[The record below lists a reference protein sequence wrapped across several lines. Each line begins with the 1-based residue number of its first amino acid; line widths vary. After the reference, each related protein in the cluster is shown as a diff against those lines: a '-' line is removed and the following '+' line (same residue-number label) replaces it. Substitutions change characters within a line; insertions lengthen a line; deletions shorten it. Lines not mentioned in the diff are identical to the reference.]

1 MTTPISDEQL
11 AEIERDILAQAQIMS
26 GQCEGGVWLRGG
38 DCPKCQATHHDRC
51 QFPLPQSYAIPS
63 NVEALIARL
72 RAAEAELSL
81 WRPIMDEVER
91 RAEKEWCLQD
101 KCDFTVTIQYDDYVD
116 IDAAMEH
123 TP

>member
-1 MTTPISDEQL
+1 MTTPIVQSISDEQL
-11 AEIERDILAQAQIMS
+11 AELDELTAK
-26 GQCEGGVWLRGG
+26 LTG
-38 DCPKCQATHHDRC
+38 DWWVDWDS
-51 QFPLPQSYAIPS
+51 SYAVTASPS
-63 NVEALIARL
+63 NIQSLIARL

-101 KCDFTVTIQYDDYVD
+101 KRDFTVTIQYDDYVD
-116 IDAAMEH
+116 IDAAMER

>member
-1 MTTPISDEQL
+1 MTNPISDEQL
-11 AEIERDILAQAQIMS
+11 AEVEEIAFRDTATRVTVKAS
-26 GQCEGGVWLRGG
+26 DLRG
-38 DCPKCQATHHDRC
+38 
-51 QFPLPQSYAIPS
+51 
-63 NVEALIARL
+63 LIARL

-101 KCDFTVTIQYDDYVD
+101 KRDFTVTIQYDDYVD
-116 IDAAMEH
+116 IDAAMER

>member
-1 MTTPISDEQL
+1 MTVQPISDEQL
-11 AEIERDILAQAQIMS
+11 AEL
-26 GQCEGGVWLRGG
+26 EGYSQHTAYLGDEDAAITMGELRG
-38 DCPKCQATHHDRC
+38 
-51 QFPLPQSYAIPS
+51 
-63 NVEALIARL
+63 LIARL

-101 KCDFTVTIQYDDYVD
+101 KRDFTVTIQYDDYVD
-116 IDAAMEH
+116 IDAAMER

>member
-1 MTTPISDEQL
+1 MISDEQL
-11 AEIERDILAQAQIMS
+11 AEVEEIAFRDTATRVTVKAS
-26 GQCEGGVWLRGG
+26 ELRG
-38 DCPKCQATHHDRC
+38 
-51 QFPLPQSYAIPS
+51 
-63 NVEALIARL
+63 LIARL

-101 KCDFTVTIQYDDYVD
+101 KRDFTVTIQYDDYVA
-116 IDAAMEH
+116 IDAAMER

>member
-11 AEIERDILAQAQIMS
+11 AEL
-26 GQCEGGVWLRGG
+26 EGYSQHPAFLGDEDSAITMGELRG
-38 DCPKCQATHHDRC
+38 
-51 QFPLPQSYAIPS
+51 
-63 NVEALIARL
+63 LIARL

-101 KCDFTVTIQYDDYVD
+101 KRDFTVTIQYDDYVD

>member
-1 MTTPISDEQL
+1 MTTPIVQSISDERL
-11 AEIERDILAQAQIMS
+11 AEVESQYIGDRSRLDSTVILCGTLADI
-26 GQCEGGVWLRGG
+26 
-38 DCPKCQATHHDRC
+38 
-51 QFPLPQSYAIPS
+51 
-63 NVEALIARL
+63 IARL

-101 KCDFTVTIQYDDYVD
+101 KRDFTVTIQHDDYVD
-116 IDAAMEH
+116 IDAAMER

>member
-1 MTTPISDEQL
+1 MTVQPISDEQL
-11 AEIERDILAQAQIMS
+11 AEVERLISQREPSYENRKIMN
-26 GQCEGGVWLRGG
+26 
-38 DCPKCQATHHDRC
+38 ATI
-51 QFPLPQSYAIPS
+51 SAI
-63 NVEALIARL
+63 IARL

-101 KCDFTVTIQYDDYVD
+101 KRDFTVTIQYDDYVA
-116 IDAAMEH
+116 IDSAMES

>member
-1 MTTPISDEQL
+1 MTVQPISDEEL
-11 AEIERDILAQAQIMS
+11 AEL
-26 GQCEGGVWLRGG
+26 EGYSQHTAYLGDEDAAITMGELRG
-38 DCPKCQATHHDRC
+38 
-51 QFPLPQSYAIPS
+51 
-63 NVEALIARL
+63 LIARL

-101 KCDFTVTIQYDDYVD
+101 KRDFTVTIQYDEYVA
-116 IDAAMEH
+116 IDSAMES

>member
-1 MTTPISDEQL
+1 MSIDWSKAVQPISDEQL
-11 AEIERDILAQAQIMS
+11 AELADGCMDSIP
-26 GQCEGGVWLRGG
+26 
-38 DCPKCQATHHDRC
+38 CPI
-51 QFPLPQSYAIPS
+51 S
-63 NVEALIARL
+63 ALYQLAERL

-101 KCDFTVTIQYDDYVD
+101 KRDFTVTIQYDDYVA
-116 IDAAMEH
+116 IDSAMES

>member
-38 DCPKCQATHHDRC
+38 DCPKCQATRHDRC

-101 KCDFTVTIQYDDYVD
+101 KRDFTVTIQYDDYVD
-116 IDAAMEH
+116 IDAAMER

>member
-1 MTTPISDEQL
+1 MTTPIVQSISDEQL
-11 AEIERDILAQAQIMS
+11 AEL
-26 GQCEGGVWLRGG
+26 EGYSQHPAFLGDEDSAITMGELRG
-38 DCPKCQATHHDRC
+38 
-51 QFPLPQSYAIPS
+51 
-63 NVEALIARL
+63 LIARL

-101 KCDFTVTIQYDDYVD
+101 KRDFTVTIQYDDYVD
-116 IDAAMEH
+116 IDAAMER

>member
-11 AEIERDILAQAQIMS
+11 AEL
-26 GQCEGGVWLRGG
+26 EGYSQHPAFLGDEDSAITMGELRG
-38 DCPKCQATHHDRC
+38 
-51 QFPLPQSYAIPS
+51 
-63 NVEALIARL
+63 LIARL

-101 KCDFTVTIQYDDYVD
+101 KRDFTVTIQYDDYVD
-116 IDAAMEH
+116 IDAAMER

>member
-1 MTTPISDEQL
+1 MTNPIVQSISDEQL
-11 AEIERDILAQAQIMS
+11 AELDELTAK
-26 GQCEGGVWLRGG
+26 LTG
-38 DCPKCQATHHDRC
+38 DWWVDWDS
-51 QFPLPQSYAIPS
+51 SYALTASPS
-63 NVEALIARL
+63 NIQSLIARL

-101 KCDFTVTIQYDDYVD
+101 KRDFTVTIQYDDYVD
-116 IDAAMEH
+116 IDAAMER

>member
-1 MTTPISDEQL
+1 MTVQPISDEQL
-11 AEIERDILAQAQIMS
+11 DVAERLSVSREVSATATWILNGTVS
-26 GQCEGGVWLRGG
+26 
-38 DCPKCQATHHDRC
+38 
-51 QFPLPQSYAIPS
+51 AI
-63 NVEALIARL
+63 IARL

-101 KCDFTVTIQYDDYVD
+101 KRDFTVTIQYDDYVA
-116 IDAAMEH
+116 IDSAMER